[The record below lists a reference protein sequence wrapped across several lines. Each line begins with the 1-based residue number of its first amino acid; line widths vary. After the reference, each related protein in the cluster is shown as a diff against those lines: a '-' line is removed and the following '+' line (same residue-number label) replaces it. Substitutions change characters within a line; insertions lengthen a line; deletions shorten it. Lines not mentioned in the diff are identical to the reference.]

1 VISAAIHIER
11 HRPNAPR
18 RGYLPLLASAALVL
32 AGCSNEPLPPQG
44 AIWTG
49 SSNARTATLAPVET
63 GSASAKPTYK
73 TASGGDWGPYSG
85 RRGQTEPPASM
96 NYAFKG
102 DPNASRTFAAAP
114 GQM

>member
-1 VISAAIHIER
+1 MISAAIHIER
-11 HRPNAPR
+11 HRPQAPR
-18 RGYLPLLASAALVL
+18 RGYLSLLACAALVL

-49 SSNARTATLAPVET
+49 SSNARSATATLSAT
-63 GSASAKPTYK
+63 GNAGARPAYK

-85 RRGQTEPPASM
+85 RRGQTEPPAEM

-102 DPNASRTFAAAP
+102 DPNVSHTFAAGP